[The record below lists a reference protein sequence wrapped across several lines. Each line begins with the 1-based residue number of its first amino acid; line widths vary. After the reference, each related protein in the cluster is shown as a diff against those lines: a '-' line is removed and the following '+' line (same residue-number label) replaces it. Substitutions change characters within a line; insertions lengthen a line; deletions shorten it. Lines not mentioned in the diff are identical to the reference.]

1 MTTPSTPSATLLI
14 VDDEELNRQMLALR
28 LQRRGYNIALAQ
40 NGYQALEIIA
50 QQTPDLVLLDVMM
63 PGLNGMDVLKEVRKT
78 HSMTELPIIM
88 TTALDQSQD
97 VVDAL
102 ELGAND
108 YVTKPIDF
116 AVVLAR
122 IQAHLQM
129 KRLARPEGERTP
141 TPHPTPGAPLPEVG
155 PGALL
160 DSRYRLDE
168 LLGSG
173 GSGKVYRATH
183 LNLGHQVAVKI
194 LRANAG
200 PTPEQRARFQREGVA
215 ACRIRHPNAVAVLD
229 FAVTDEGITYLVMEL
244 LEGHTLADELREK
257 GRLTPSRCAEI
268 LLPICDV
275 LTDAHA
281 ESVIH
286 RDLKPA
292 NIFLQG
298 TRYGENVK
306 VVDFGIA
313 KLLNDE
319 RDNLDNPLTLVG
331 HVLGTPAYM
340 APERLLRRAYD
351 GRADVYSLGIMLW
364 QMLAGRLPFMTP
376 DNDPLKIALM
386 QINESPPSL
395 REVNSAISPAVENV
409 VMTALAKNPDAR
421 PTADQL
427 AESFARAVRAG
438 ASRRISDILR
448 HGTNAGPDSR
458 SGF

>member
-1 MTTPSTPSATLLI
+1 MTTPTNTPPSTPAATLLI

-50 QQTPDLVLLDVMM
+50 QQQPDLVLLDIMM

-116 AVVLAR
+116 AIVLAR
-122 IQAHLQM
+122 IQSHLQV
-129 KRLARPEGERTP
+129 KRLARPTTDHTP
-141 TPHPTPGAPLPEVG
+141 TPASLALPPEVG
-155 PGALL
+155 PGLLL
-160 DSRYRLDE
+160 DARYRLEE

-173 GSGKVYRATH
+173 GSGRVYRATH
-183 LNLGHQVAVKI
+183 LNLGHQVAIKV
-194 LRANAG
+194 LRTHG
-200 PTPEQRARFQREGVA
+200 GTTPEQRARFQREGVA

-229 FAVTDEGITYLVMEL
+229 FAVTETGITYLVMEL
-244 LEGHTLADELREK
+244 LEGHTLADELRER
-257 GRLTPSRCAEI
+257 GRLTPSRCMEV

-281 ESVIH
+281 EGIIH

-292 NIFLQG
+292 NIFLQN

-313 KLLNDE
+313 KLMNDE
-319 RDNLDNPLTLVG
+319 SENIDNPLTLVG

-340 APERLLRRAYD
+340 APERLLRRPYD
-351 GRADVYSLGIMLW
+351 GRADVYSLGVMLW
-364 QMLAGRLPFMTP
+364 QMLGGRLPFTTP

-386 QINESPPSL
+386 QINESPPPL
-395 REVNSAISPAVENV
+395 REINPGVSTGVETV
-409 VMTALAKNPDAR
+409 IVSALAKNPDAR
-421 PTADQL
+421 PTAAQL
-427 AESFARAVRAG
+427 ADNFARAVRSG
-438 ASRRISDILR
+438 PSRRISDVLR
-448 HGTNAGPDSR
+448 HGSNAGPNS
-458 SGF
+458 